1 MSDCDILR
9 FDTMA
14 MKNDEL
20 KKGSAALLILS
31 LLARRPMHGYELS
44 KLIEARSEGAVRF
57 KAASLYPLLYRLE
70 DRGWIHGRWVEK
82 AGQRRR
88 RHYRVTA
95 DGQKVLE
102 MQRRTWAEFVA
113 GVTRIL
119 EPDHA

>member
-1 MSDCDILR
+1 
-9 FDTMA
+9 
-14 MKNDEL
+14 MKNTEL
-20 KKGSAALLILS
+20 KKGSAELLILS
-31 LLARRPMHGYELS
+31 LLARRPMHGYELA

-70 DRGWIHGRWVEK
+70 QRGLIVGRWLEK

-95 DGQKVLE
+95 DGQKRLDA
-102 MQRRTWAEFVA
+102 QHRTWAEFVA

-119 EPDHA
+119 EPDHV

>member
-1 MSDCDILR
+1 
-9 FDTMA
+9 MA

-20 KKGSAALLILS
+20 KKGSAELLILS

-70 DRGWIHGRWVEK
+70 DRGWISGRWVEK

-102 MQRRTWAEFVA
+102 VQRRTWAEFVA